1 MVVLDMFVAGSTTTS
16 TALDFTFL
24 YLALNPHIQ
33 EKAFQEINSIIG
45 TQQAPKMVDQSRCVI
60 IPTFFYQHKKLLIF
74 QAALCVRRD
83 PRSHEAELNRAH
95 RRTETNSE
103 RRRIRGICYS

>member
-24 YLALNPHIQ
+24 YLALNPNIQ

-45 TQQAPKMVDQSRCVI
+45 TQKAPKMADQSR
-60 IPTFFYQHKKLLIF
+60 
-74 QAALCVRRD
+74 
-83 PRSHEAELNRAH
+83 
-95 RRTETNSE
+95 
-103 RRRIRGICYS
+103 